1 MTQMSDFHASPCP
14 AASPNRPTRQ
24 ARWHVARPL
33 HGLTPAVP
41 MLVFASLLAGCIL
54 PPSLS
59 SGTPDAGQ
67 NSPPSIVSVQIDLQ
81 QLPDFTTITEEMG
94 TNDTMVLRL
103 LDTDVGDTLYV
114 GLFVNYTSG
123 NPTPARSA
131 CTAPQ
136 TGLPER
142 SASCSL
148 NGVCEAQDVN
158 NTVPFDL
165 DVVVFDRMLLD
176 SGQPRYMAMPSD
188 GLSASYLYKLNCIG
202 QPS

>member
-14 AASPNRPTRQ
+14 AASPNRATRQ
-24 ARWHVARPL
+24 VRRHVARPL
-33 HGLTPAVP
+33 HGVSPAVP
-41 MLVFASLLAGCIL
+41 VLVFASLLAGCIL

-59 SGTPDAGQ
+59 SGTQDAGQ

-81 QLPDFTTITEEMG
+81 QLPDYSTITEEMS
-94 TNDTMVLRL
+94 TNDTMVLTV

-123 NPTPARSA
+123 NPTPARLT

-136 TGLPER
+136 SGLPER

-148 NGVCEAQDVN
+148 DGVCEMQDVN
-158 NTVPFDL
+158 QTVDL
-165 DVVVFDRMLLD
+165 DVVVFDRMPLD
-176 SGQPRYMAMPSD
+176 TGQPRYMAMPSD
-188 GLSASYLYKLNCIG
+188 GLSASFLYKLNCIG
-202 QPS
+202 QSS